1 MERTTAT
8 TAARRRR
15 PSERGGT
22 GKEEKKEKRKRGKE
36 ECSVWRVSGYGV
48 KVVSCFLM
56 FQCVK
61 VFIVQSISLS
71 SVCELTAMLSQ
82 QSVFFFF
89 LSSSSYPFNLSM
101 AFTPWMISSSLKEE
115 DEGEGEGEGE
125 WTLHVSVQL

>member
-1 MERTTAT
+1 MF
-8 TAARRRR
+8 
-15 PSERGGT
+15 
-22 GKEEKKEKRKRGKE
+22 
-36 ECSVWRVSGYGV
+36 SVEGVRFHGV
-48 KVVSCFLM
+48 KVVSRFM

-101 AFTPWMISSSLKEE
+101 AFTPWMISSSLKGE
-115 DEGEGEGEGE
+115 DEGEGEGE
-125 WTLHVSVQL
+125 WPLHVSVQL